1 MPCSSDFESSLLL
14 CVGVDAGAPNPF
26 KWQTSVFT
34 STVFFVAPYQVAM
47 NEQGLNRK
55 ATGMN
60 EIIQTKHSF
69 RERCAA
75 TQYSSNYEPP
85 TTKTPANLT
94 SINST

>member
-1 MPCSSDFESSLLL
+1 
-14 CVGVDAGAPNPF
+14 
-26 KWQTSVFT
+26 
-34 STVFFVAPYQVAM
+34 M
-47 NEQGLNRK
+47 NEEALNRK

-85 TTKTPANLT
+85 HQNTCQFSFNKQYVNGSEIRIQTKVTAQ
-94 SINST
+94 